1 MENLHL
7 GFFFGLF
14 TACDM
19 QDFTL
24 SSYNVKLQVVF
35 TIDVSTLENILWS
48 YLAHL
53 GRMRRTTTTTAYDR
67 NYDKD
72 IDTTTNRSA
81 CRSINLQVQVQVQ
94 VQV

>member
-7 GFFFGLF
+7 EFFFGLF

-24 SSYNVKLQVVF
+24 SSYNVNLQVVF
-35 TIDVSTLENILWS
+35 TIDVSTFESILWS

-53 GRMRRTTTTTAYDR
+53 GRMRRRKTTTVSFSTRSMSIHGGAGCSDCPQIRRDR
-67 NYDKD
+67 KT
-72 IDTTTNRSA
+72 ISP
-81 CRSINLQVQVQVQ
+81 
-94 VQV
+94 